1 MRIGMSSSCFYP
13 QETEASL
20 RRIGEAGAKTA
31 EIFFNAPSELEG
43 ALLRELCAIRDR
55 YGMEIVSIHPF
66 MSFAEFFYLFS
77 DYRRRFTDSLEL
89 YKHFFAA
96 GAALGAKWFVLHG
109 ATKLV
114 IDKADYAERLWRLN
128 ETAKPFGM
136 RVAHENVVRF
146 VGEDPAFMAY
156 LYGQLGDDFHMV
168 LDLKQS
174 RRAGV
179 DPFLFIEQVGPH
191 IEHVHISDSD
201 AYRDC
206 LPPGKGTF
214 DFRRLFL
221 QLNALGYAGTYM
233 IELYRENFTAPQ
245 ELTQAQ
251 NFLLRLLASWE
262 NE

>member
-43 ALLRELCAIRDR
+43 ELLRELCAIRDR

-77 DYRRRFTDSLEL
+77 DYCRRFTDSLEL

-96 GAALGAKWFVLHG
+96 GAALGARWFVLHG

-146 VGEDPAFMAY
+146 VGEDPAFMTY

-179 DPFLFIEQVGPH
+179 DPFSFIEQVGPR

-206 LPPGKGTF
+206 LPPGKGSF
-214 DFRRLFL
+214 PFGKLFAAL
-221 QLNALGYAGTYM
+221 QAQGYRGKYI
-233 IELYRENFTAPQ
+233 IELYR
-245 ELTQAQ
+245 Q
-251 NFLLRLLASWE
+251 NFGDEADLTAAQQFLRGVLGE
-262 NE
+262 D

>member
-13 QETEASL
+13 QETEQSL

-31 EIFFNAPSELEG
+31 EIFFNAPSELAG
-43 ALLRELCAIRDR
+43 DLLREQCAIRDR

-77 DYRRRFTDSLEL
+77 DYYRRFTDSLEL

-96 GAALGAKWFVLHG
+96 GAELGAKWFVLHG

-128 ETAKPFGM
+128 ETAKPFGL
-136 RVAHENVVRF
+136 RVAHENVVHF
-146 VGEDPAFMAY
+146 VGENPAFMAY
-156 LYGQLGDDFHMV
+156 LHGQLGDDFHMV

-179 DPFLFIEQVGPH
+179 DPFAFIEQVGPR
-191 IEHVHISDSD
+191 IAHVHISDSD

-206 LPPGKGTF
+206 LPPGKGSF
-214 DFRRLFL
+214 PFGKLFAAL
-221 QLNALGYAGTYM
+221 QSQGYSGKYI
-233 IELYRENFTAPQ
+233 IELYR
-245 ELTQAQ
+245 Q
-251 NFLLRLLASWE
+251 NFGDEADLAAAQQFLRGVLGE
-262 NE
+262 D

>member
-13 QETEASL
+13 QETEQSL

-31 EIFFNAPSELEG
+31 EIFFNAPSELAG
-43 ALLRELCAIRDR
+43 DLLREQCAIRDR

-77 DYRRRFTDSLEL
+77 DYYRRFTDSLEL

-96 GAALGAKWFVLHG
+96 GAELGAKWFVLHG

-114 IDKADYAERLWRLN
+114 IDKEDYAERLWRLN
-128 ETAKPFGM
+128 ETAKPFGL
-136 RVAHENVVRF
+136 RVAHENVVHF
-146 VGEDPAFMAY
+146 VGENPAFMAY
-156 LYGQLGDDFHMV
+156 LHGQLGDDFHMV

-179 DPFLFIEQVGPH
+179 DPFAFIEQVGPR
-191 IEHVHISDSD
+191 IAHVHISDGD

-206 LPPGKGTF
+206 LPPGKGSF
-214 DFRRLFL
+214 PFQKLFAAL
-221 QLNALGYAGTYM
+221 QSQGYSGKYI
-233 IELYRENFTAPQ
+233 IELYR
-245 ELTQAQ
+245 Q
-251 NFLLRLLASWE
+251 NFGDEADLAAAQQFLRGVLGE
-262 NE
+262 D